1 MTTKTSGSLAT
12 RVARTLRRVGAS
24 LAVLALSAGWAG
36 SAALTS
42 PAAASGSPTITIGDP
57 VGAIVVGQSASFG
70 VTLSNF
76 VSTDIQATV
85 EFVDGGGAPV
95 TNGTLAIDATGL
107 TLTSVTGYSSP
118 SGAKV
123 GFGGAFA
130 DVSAALATLTWTPN
144 TEQSNSLKIS
154 VSTKPGTNE
163 FYSSATGH
171 YYQYISTAK
180 TWDQAQSYAQGLTLN
195 GLSGYLAHITSY
207 AENEFVK
214 NGTTATN
221 IWIGSTDDANEG
233 QWRWAGLEGT
243 GDAIAEDVPKISG
256 RASAFYL
263 DTGSSDVADGYDW
276 GYDDAVAGGWANGE
290 PNDWGGSG
298 EDCAV
303 TNWGE
308 NNGRW
313 NDLPCTYT
321 TGFLVEFG
329 GREDPALSTAES
341 VSAQQIYA
349 AVSTRPGAPTISS
362 IATDNQQLK
371 VSFAAPGYTGTSS
384 ITNYKYSTDGTNYVA
399 LSPASTTS
407 PFIITALSSDG
418 TTPLTN
424 GTSYSITLKAVN
436 SSGDSPASNSVSAT
450 PAEPPAP
457 APSPAP
463 TPAPVP
469 TVEPPTPSP
478 TPAPP
483 AVPEPAPPAPAPL
496 PEPAPVEPPVVPEPT
511 PPPVIEEPPLEEP
524 QPAPSVSLAAIFTNP
539 VAILTVAQQVGE
551 PVANSAIGASGD
563 DSVIVEFDPTGSP
576 EAVKAT
582 NNLVGATAAVAG
594 VAAAAG
600 AAGAAAAAAGA
611 AGAAGSAGA
620 AASSASAAGSAGS
633 ALAGGGTGAG
643 GGGGSTAGGGAEMN
657 EDVLDALA
665 GADFDIDRFKDVQP
679 RWGDRL
685 PWWRWRVAS
694 FWDAP
699 STWLSAVI
707 APISPL
713 VSKLINDGSY
723 LRAIFGPLSLVLP
736 ALGAWLALE
745 SLTLNDGLL
754 LHPPVAL
761 YLWLVILGIF
771 DAFAG
776 SLAMTIFVLG
786 SLPLMDFSSVADWR
800 MLAGIVVSGF
810 GPIVLARSI
819 RDFRRRAPISRD
831 DWLIRAGD
839 IAFASLMGGW
849 VAGLIIRALPA
860 LTGLTLPAAN
870 YVLTFQVYATIAIAA
885 RIMVEDV
892 AARFFPSRMDLLTPD
907 VIPGPP
913 VAQILSAQVLRFVFY
928 VFIASAFMGF
938 GPVVWGAALLFMVPN
953 ILGFFSDKLPNFRVL
968 WRFLPTGLAGLAM
981 ILGLEIVLENSLGA
995 FLGDHP
1001 DFSIIFVFCLLGLI
1015 IVMSTLAM
1023 MGREGGPREEHWTE
1037 SKRFAL
1043 GRRLGA
1049 VLVFVLLLQ
1058 FTSML

>member
-1 MTTKTSGSLAT
+1 
-12 RVARTLRRVGAS
+12 
-24 LAVLALSAGWAG
+24 
-36 SAALTS
+36 
-42 PAAASGSPTITIGDP
+42 
-57 VGAIVVGQSASFG
+57 
-70 VTLSNF
+70 
-76 VSTDIQATV
+76 
-85 EFVDGGGAPV
+85 
-95 TNGTLAIDATGL
+95 
-107 TLTSVTGYSSP
+107 
-118 SGAKV
+118 
-123 GFGGAFA
+123 
-130 DVSAALATLTWTPN
+130 
-144 TEQSNSLKIS
+144 
-154 VSTKPGTNE
+154 
-163 FYSSATGH
+163 
-171 YYQYISTAK
+171 
-180 TWDQAQSYAQGLTLN
+180 
-195 GLSGYLAHITSY
+195 
-207 AENEFVK
+207 
-214 NGTTATN
+214 
-221 IWIGSTDDANEG
+221 
-233 QWRWAGLEGT
+233 
-243 GDAIAEDVPKISG
+243 
-256 RASAFYL
+256 
-263 DTGSSDVADGYDW
+263 
-276 GYDDAVAGGWANGE
+276 
-290 PNDWGGSG
+290 
-298 EDCAV
+298 
-303 TNWGE
+303 
-308 NNGRW
+308 
-313 NDLPCTYT
+313 
-321 TGFLVEFG
+321 
-329 GREDPALSTAES
+329 
-341 VSAQQIYA
+341 
-349 AVSTRPGAPTISS
+349 
-362 IATDNQQLK
+362 
-371 VSFAAPGYTGTSS
+371 
-384 ITNYKYSTDGTNYVA
+384 
-399 LSPASTTS
+399 
-407 PFIITALSSDG
+407 
-418 TTPLTN
+418 
-424 GTSYSITLKAVN
+424 
-436 SSGDSPASNSVSAT
+436 
-450 PAEPPAP
+450 
-457 APSPAP
+457 
-463 TPAPVP
+463 
-469 TVEPPTPSP
+469 
-478 TPAPP
+478 
-483 AVPEPAPPAPAPL
+483 
-496 PEPAPVEPPVVPEPT
+496 
-511 PPPVIEEPPLEEP
+511 
-524 QPAPSVSLAAIFTNP
+524 
-539 VAILTVAQQVGE
+539 
-551 PVANSAIGASGD
+551 
-563 DSVIVEFDPTGSP
+563 IVEFDPTGSP

-633 ALAGGGTGAG
+633 ASAGGGTGAG

-665 GADFDIDRFKDVQP
+665 GADFDIDRFRDVEP

-685 PWWRWRVAS
+685 PWWRWRVAR
-694 FWDAP
+694 FWDGP

-819 RDFRRRAPISRD
+819 RDFRRRAPMSRD

-839 IAFASLMGGW
+839 IVFASLMGGW

-907 VIPGPP
+907 VIPSPP
-913 VAQILSAQVLRFVFY
+913 VAQILSAQVLRFFFY